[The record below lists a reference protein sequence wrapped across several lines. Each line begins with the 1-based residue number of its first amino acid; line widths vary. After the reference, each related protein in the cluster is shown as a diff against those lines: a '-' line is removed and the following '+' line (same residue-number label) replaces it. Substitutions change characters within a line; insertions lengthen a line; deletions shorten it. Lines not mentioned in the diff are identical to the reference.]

1 MTLNLLVRFAFQL
14 RREWSMS
21 NLKTIRYSQ
30 FFHRRNA
37 DATIDSICGVCFLT
51 VASAMNEE
59 EVRAQE
65 AYHRCPDRKSGIGAK

>member
-1 MTLNLLVRFAFQL
+1 
-14 RREWSMS
+14 MS

-51 VASAMNEE
+51 VSSAVNEE

-65 AYHRCPDRKSGIGAK
+65 AYHRCPDRKSVGLALAQNDGPARKPHL